1 MLSPKPELIW
11 QGRVHLGDNPG
22 VFADAS
28 YSGLVV
34 EFPVT
39 LTKREATGSHA
50 TTLRLRSENVRT
62 FEPYPG
68 HRITVTMYEDSG
80 STVLQKRYIKGPGGD
95 APVDTE
101 IDLDLEGQPTSIFIG
116 VRVQVDTSVPHGL
129 YDDFVVTQLWNKSDN
144 YNVVAA
150 LGFNA

>member
-1 MLSPKPELIW
+1 
-11 QGRVHLGDNPG
+11 V
-22 VFADAS
+22 
-28 YSGLVV
+28 
-34 EFPVT
+34 
-39 LTKREATGSHA
+39 
-50 TTLRLRSENVRT
+50 
-62 FEPYPG
+62 
-68 HRITVTMYEDSG
+68 
-80 STVLQKRYIKGPGGD
+80 
-95 APVDTE
+95 TE

>member
-11 QGRVHLGDNPG
+11 QGRVHLGDSPG

-28 YSGLVV
+28 YSGLAV

-39 LTKREATGSHA
+39 LTKRDATGSDA
-50 TTLRLRSENVRT
+50 TTLRLRSENVET
-62 FEPYPG
+62 YEPYPG
-68 HRITVTMYEDSG
+68 HRITVTLYEDSG
-80 STVLQKRYIKGPGGD
+80 STILYEGYLVSGGSD
-95 APVDTE
+95 KPVDTDF
-101 IDLDLEGQPTSIFIG
+101 DLDLAGQPTSMFIG
-116 VRVQVDTSVPHGL
+116 VRVQVDTSVRAGL